1 MFTETPHMQAGEPR
15 STNARDAVFMRGLA
29 VLQRFYA
36 QHGHTRVA
44 VSAVFDDFAL
54 GRWVAVQ
61 RAKYQRQGL
70 DKRPDLVML
79 LEELPGWT
87 WKAWD
92 WGWNEAVQLTRDY
105 LASPDRTE
113 DERALGVRF
122 APDTLVPVPREL
134 QGRLPPDLEV
144 DGFFQLGKWI
154 AQQRRRYR
162 DAATTQSGAAGR
174 KPESKKPKMTREHL
188 KTLKSLPHFL
198 DDWKKADSES
208 KWKTAQKALRA
219 FVKKNGHAKVPRYYE
234 HPQGPGKKN
243 FKLGMW
249 VYGMRTRFKQ
259 GKLPAARIEALEE
272 FEGWV
277 WSPRNGDEKETRNG

>member
-1 MFTETPHMQAGEPR
+1 MFTDTPHMPAGEPR
-15 STNARDAVFMRGLA
+15 PTNARDAVFMRGLA
-29 VLQRFYA
+29 ALQRYYA
-36 QHGHTRVA
+36 KHGHTRVA
-44 VSAVFDDFAL
+44 VSAVFEGFAL

-70 DKRPDLVML
+70 DKRPDLVLML
-79 LEELPGWT
+79 EALPGWT

-92 WGWNEAVQLTRDY
+92 WGWNEAIQLTRAY
-105 LASPDRTE
+105 LDSPERTE
-113 DERALGVRF
+113 EERALGVRF
-122 APDTLVPVPREL
+122 APDTCVPVPREL
-134 QGRLPPDLEV
+134 HGRLPPDLEV
-144 DGFFQLGKWI
+144 NGSFQLGKWI

-162 DAATTQSGAAGR
+162 DAAPTKSGTEGR
-174 KPESKKPKMTREHL
+174 KLESKKLKLTREHL
-188 KTLKSLPHFL
+188 KALRSLPHFL

-219 FVKKNGHAKVPRYYE
+219 YVKKHGHAKVPRYYE
-234 HPQGPGKKN
+234 HPQGTGKED

-259 GKLPAARIEALEE
+259 GKLSAARIEALEA

-277 WSPRNGDEKETRNG
+277 WSPRIGNAKEARNG